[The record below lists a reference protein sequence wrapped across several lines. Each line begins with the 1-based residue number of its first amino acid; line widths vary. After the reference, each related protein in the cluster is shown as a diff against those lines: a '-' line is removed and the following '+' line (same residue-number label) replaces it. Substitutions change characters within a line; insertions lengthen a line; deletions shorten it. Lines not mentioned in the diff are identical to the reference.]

1 MLLWAD
7 GFDHYGLDEN
17 NMLDGRYADV
27 GPVGLGGTGLSTAQ
41 AATGTTSYYIN
52 HSDEGSAISG
62 LRKVLPSSKT
72 TLGVAARFYY
82 PNLPTDND
90 TSIIFDFLSSLA
102 TRSQIAVAVDSN
114 GALRFYRGSNY
125 AANGEMG
132 TLIATT
138 DPLISTGAF
147 NHIEI
152 QINIHD
158 TDGWIRVAINGVPR
172 YSATNLD
179 TKYDSTGIL
188 SVAQHISYYGV
199 GSIGS
204 HDFYMDD
211 YYIYDFTGDSAVD
224 TDWAPTVDGD
234 GIATNFMGD
243 LGAYLLMP
251 DGDTAEADFAKS
263 TGVVGYSLIDETT
276 PDDTDYIYSVTA
288 GDLSEFT
295 LQDLPPEITYIR
307 GVQVFGR
314 MNKSDAGTAMT
325 KLGMKS
331 SSATEDADERPIT
344 TVATY
349 YEDYINTDPNTG
361 SRWSRTALNNS
372 KVRITR
378 SV

>member
-7 GFDHYGLDEN
+7 GFDHYGTTEA
-17 NMLDGRYADV
+17 NMLDGRYAQA
-27 GPVGLGGTGLSTAQ
+27 GPSGTGAGLSTAV
-41 AATGTTSYYIN
+41 AATGTHSYYFN
-52 HSDEGSAISG
+52 HADDVSAIDG

-72 TLGVAARFYY
+72 TLGAAGRFYF
-82 PNLPTDND
+82 PNLPEANAS
-90 TSIIFDFLSSLA
+90 SIIFDFLSALA

-125 AANGEMG
+125 ATNGATG

-147 NHIEI
+147 NHIEVQVHI
-152 QINIHD
+152 DN
-158 TDGWIRVAINGVPR
+158 TAGWLRVAINGIER
-172 YSATNLD
+172 YTATDLD
-179 TKYDSTGIL
+179 TQFDSSGIL
-188 SVAQHISYYGV
+188 SVAQHLSFYGL

-211 YYIYDFTGDSAVD
+211 YYIYDFEGDSSVD

-234 GIATNFMGD
+234 GVATNFMGD
-243 LGAYLLMP
+243 LGAYLLLP
-251 DGDTAEADFAKS
+251 DGDTSEADFAKS
-263 TGVVGYSLIDETT
+263 TGTTGYTLIDETN

-314 MNKSDAGTAMT
+314 MNKADAGIAKTQ
-325 KLGMKS
+325 LGMKS
-331 SSATEDADERPIT
+331 VAAVEDADERPIT
-344 TVATY
+344 TVETY
-349 YEDYINTDPNTG
+349 YEDYINVDPNSG
-361 SRWSRTALNNS
+361 ARWTRTSLNNS